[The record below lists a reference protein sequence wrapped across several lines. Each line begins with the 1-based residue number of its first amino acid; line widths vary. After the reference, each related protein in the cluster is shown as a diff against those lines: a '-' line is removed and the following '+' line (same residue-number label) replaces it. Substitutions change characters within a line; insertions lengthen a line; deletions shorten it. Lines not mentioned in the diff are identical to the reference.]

1 MNRFGLQKILKS
13 LTVLIFLFLFLGNMH
28 IFGQEQFKMDE
39 NTFQQFTRAKRMFE
53 KGKVF
58 FLKKNYKKAEE
69 ALLKCVEY
77 FPQYSQA
84 DYFLSQIYYNKQD
97 YIKAL
102 KHMESAKENYGF
114 MANLLVAAQ
123 NKYLDELR
131 EQRRAMQNNLAE
143 LTSRSDIERAKK
155 DIADIDVRLS
165 EPVPV
170 LPQKSADY
178 FYFHGNIFM
187 KLKKFNEA
195 HSQYLEALQLDPTHG
210 SASNNLASLYYMI
223 KKYDK
228 ALFYLNQ
235 AEANGVTINP
245 EFKKAL
251 LAATKK
257 EKSN

>member
-13 LTVLIFLFLFLGNMH
+13 LTVLIFFFLFLGNTL
-28 IFGQEQFKMDE
+28 IFCQEQFKMDE

-58 FLKKNYKKAEE
+58 FLKKNYKKSEP
-69 ALLKCVEY
+69 ALLKCLEY

-84 DYFLSQIYYNKQD
+84 DYFLAQIYYNKQE
-97 YIKAL
+97 YVNAL
-102 KHMESAKENYGF
+102 KHMDSAKENYGV

-123 NKYLDELR
+123 NKYLQELR
-131 EQRRAMQNNLAE
+131 EERRVRQEQLPE
-143 LTSRSDIERAKK
+143 ITSKSDRERAKK
-155 DIADIDVRLS
+155 ELSDIDTRLS

-178 FYFHGNIFM
+178 YYFHGNIFM

-195 HSQYLEALQLDPTHG
+195 HSQYLEALQIDPTHG
-210 SASNNLASLYYMI
+210 NASNNLASLYYMI
-223 KKYDK
+223 KKFDK

-235 AEANGVTINP
+235 AEVNGVAINP

-251 LAATKK
+251 LEATKK
-257 EKSN
+257 ESN